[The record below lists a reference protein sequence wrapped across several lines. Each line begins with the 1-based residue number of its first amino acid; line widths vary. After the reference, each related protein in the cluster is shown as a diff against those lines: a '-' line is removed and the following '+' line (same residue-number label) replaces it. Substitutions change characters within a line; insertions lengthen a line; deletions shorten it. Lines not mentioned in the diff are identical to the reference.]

1 MRPASGGVIW
11 TIAGIPVHI
20 APSWFLIV
28 LFVSWSLATG
38 YFPSRYPGFPPFTYA
53 GMGILAALLLFTCVL
68 LHELGHALTARR
80 FGVRVLGMTL
90 FLFGGV
96 AQIANDPKTPLVEF
110 LIALAGPAVSGLL
123 AVTCFFAAGAMPVMH
138 EFQLIVV
145 AILRYLAAI
154 NLGLI
159 LFNLLPG
166 FPLDGGRIFRAAV
179 WGITGNLAGATRMA
193 SAIGSVLGYGLIGLG
208 VWSMIRG
215 SGFHG
220 LWYVLLGIFLRNAAS
235 ASYRAHGGHS

>member
-1 MRPASGGVIW
+1 MRAGPGGIVV
-11 TIAGIPVHI
+11 TIAGIPVLI
-20 APSWFLIV
+20 APSWFIIALI
-28 LFVSWSLATG
+28 VSWSLATG
-38 YFPSRYPGFPPFTYA
+38 YFPSHYPGFSVITYA
-53 GMGILAALLLFTCVL
+53 AMGLLAALLLFTCVL
-68 LHELGHALTARR
+68 LHELGHALTARS
-80 FGVRVLGMTL
+80 FGVKVLGMTL

-96 AQIANDPKTPLVEF
+96 AQLANDPKRPLVEF

-123 AVTCFFAAGAMPVMH
+123 AATCYVAAGAIPVMH

-154 NLGLI
+154 NIGLI

-166 FPLDGGRIFRAAV
+166 LPLDGGRIFRAAV
-179 WGITGNLAGATRMA
+179 WGITGNLAGATRLA
-193 SAIGSVLGYGLIGLG
+193 GAIGLVLGYGLIGLG

-220 LWYVLLGIFLRNAAS
+220 LWYVLLGIFLRDAAAAS
-235 ASYRAHGGHS
+235 SRSAR